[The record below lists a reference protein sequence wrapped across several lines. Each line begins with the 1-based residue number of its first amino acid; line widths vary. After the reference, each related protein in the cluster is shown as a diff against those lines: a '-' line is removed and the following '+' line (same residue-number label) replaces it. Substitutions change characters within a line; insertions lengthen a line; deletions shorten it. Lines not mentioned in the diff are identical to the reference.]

1 MNAATATLRDQA
13 EAKGPFRFFARDF
26 TASIVVFLVAMP
38 LCMGIAIASG
48 VPPEKGLITGIIGG
62 IVVGLL
68 AGSPLQVSGPAAG
81 LAVIVFEF
89 VRDNGLSAL
98 GPVLVL
104 AGAIQVVAGI
114 AKLGGAFRAISPAVV
129 HGMLAGIGALI
140 LIGQFHILFDAK
152 PMSSGLENL
161 AMMPAR
167 LLGLAPFAWGSTEFA
182 LMLGLI
188 TIGTMVLWEK
198 FKPARLGLL
207 PGALLGVL
215 AATFVASGFGL
226 DVARIVVP
234 QSIAAAFALPEGGA
248 FAVLG
253 SSSMI
258 LSAIAI
264 AFIASA
270 ETLLSAA
277 AVDRMHDGV
286 RTDYNKELRAQG
298 VGNLLC
304 GVFNALPMTGVIVR
318 SSANVQAGAM
328 TRLSAVLHGVWI
340 LGFVAM
346 LPFVLREVPMAA
358 LGGVLVV
365 TGWKL
370 VSVKQVRHLFRVH
383 GFLPALIWTATFLL
397 VVTTDLLTGVLVG
410 LALSVVELLPH
421 VRNLKFRVG
430 EQSLGDAVG
439 LKLEGAA
446 TFLGLTRLTNALE
459 QLPPGRAVHVD
470 MNDVHMIDHTTA
482 EMLSEWVVRRRMRG
496 DDVRVAGAESLVR
509 SIAPVG

>member
-1 MNAATATLRDQA
+1 MTTATAEGERGGFSRYFVQ
-13 EAKGPFRFFARDF
+13 DF

-48 VPPEKGLITGIIGG
+48 VPPEKGLVTGIIGG

-104 AGAIQVVAGI
+104 AGALQVIAGV
-114 AKLGGAFRAISPAVV
+114 AKLGGVFRAISPAVV

-140 LIGQFHILFDAK
+140 VIGQFHILFDEK
-152 PMSSGLENL
+152 PLSNGIDNL

-167 LLGLAPFAWGSTEFA
+167 VLGLTPFNLQTTELA
-182 LMLGLI
+182 LMLGLL
-188 TIGTMVLWEK
+188 TIGTMLVWEK
-198 FKPARLGLL
+198 IKPAKLGLL

-215 AATFVASGFGL
+215 AATMVAWGFGL
-226 DVARIVVP
+226 DVARISVP
-234 QSIAAAFALPEGGA
+234 DSIAAAFALPEAGIFSTLTQG
-248 FAVLG
+248 
-253 SSSMI
+253 SMI
-258 LSAIAI
+258 VSAIAI

-328 TRLSAVLHGVWI
+328 TRTSAVL
-340 LGFVAM
+340 
-346 LPFVLREVPMAA
+346 
-358 LGGVLVV
+358 
-365 TGWKL
+365 
-370 VSVKQVRHLFRVH
+370 
-383 GFLPALIWTATFLL
+383 
-397 VVTTDLLTGVLVG
+397 
-410 LALSVVELLPH
+410 
-421 VRNLKFRVG
+421 
-430 EQSLGDAVG
+430 
-439 LKLEGAA
+439 
-446 TFLGLTRLTNALE
+446 
-459 QLPPGRAVHVD
+459 
-470 MNDVHMIDHTTA
+470 
-482 EMLSEWVVRRRMRG
+482 
-496 DDVRVAGAESLVR
+496 
-509 SIAPVG
+509 